1 VSATKLPQ
9 SAASVNGGQRDPL
22 SSLAYFDARFKATHQ
37 PAKTDW
43 TKTANWNGKRVSP
56 AHNRRLRHASPV
68 KVEVYADM
76 VKVSIPDDRN
86 GKQPRSAAGGAS
98 VLEKPMHPFGGVI
111 GLNLPRQSGG
121 VRSAVAGFSRSSR
134 KRMIEFMAKVR
145 HTGSMLFLTM
155 TYDDISLIRE
165 DLDLKAEFEAFR
177 RRFERA
183 FPTWAALWRIELQE
197 RKSGIHQGK
206 LVPHYHL
213 LVFTEE
219 KYEDGYLQSIADSF
233 RSWGAVAWQEITT
246 SYEPSHL
253 VYGFH
258 VTPVRSRKQ
267 AYAYVSKYVGKA
279 ANDNYEIGRR
289 WGRIGRFDT
298 TSSETFTL
306 DDQEHIAL
314 RRLIKRWL
322 KNKKPEFGRK
332 FGRMKISVGFSVF
345 GLGDGLMDASDLNI
359 FSGISQFIVEV
370 KRQSLERQIR
380 ESTHFS

>member
-1 VSATKLPQ
+1 
-9 SAASVNGGQRDPL
+9 
-22 SSLAYFDARFKATHQ
+22 
-37 PAKTDW
+37 
-43 TKTANWNGKRVSP
+43 
-56 AHNRRLRHASPV
+56 
-68 KVEVYADM
+68 M

-121 VRSAVAGFSRSSR
+121 VRSAVVGFSRSSR

-155 TYDDISLIRE
+155 TYDDISLVRD

-206 LVPHYHL
+206 SVPHYHL

-219 KYEDGYLQSIADSF
+219 KYEDGYLQTIADSF

-246 SYEPSHL
+246 SYEPAHL
-253 VYGFH
+253 TYGFH

-289 WGRIGRFDT
+289 WGRIGQFDT
-298 TSSETFTL
+298 SASETFVL

-322 KNKKPEFGRK
+322 KNKNRAYAKRFSRQSSS
-332 FGRMKISVGFSVF
+332 RGFSVF
-345 GLGDGLMDASDLNI
+345 GLGDGWDGAGPFDL

-380 ESTHFS
+380 ENTHFS